1 MKTRETLLAVALM
14 ASTAAGAANYG
25 YLTFRQSDGTLQS
38 LTALGLQM
46 KFQDGNLVA
55 TQGTETLTL
64 DAASL
69 AAMFFSESAT
79 TGISSL
85 QGTRSSVKAT
95 TGGISVTAAAGSR
108 VLVSSVGGVLM
119 ANLTASS
126 SGTTEVQ
133 LPKGVYVVN
142 VNGTTTKIIV
152 K

>member
-133 LPKGVYVVN
+133 LPKGVYVVS

>member
-126 SGTTEVQ
+126 TGTTEVQ
-133 LPKGVYVVN
+133 LPKGVYVVS

>member
-95 TGGISVTAAAGSR
+95 TGGIAVTAAAGSR

-133 LPKGVYVVN
+133 LPKGVYVVS

>member
-95 TGGISVTAAAGSR
+95 TGGIAVTAAAGSR

-119 ANLTASS
+119 ANLTASDA
-126 SGTTEVQ
+126 GTTEVQ
-133 LPKGVYVVN
+133 LPKGVYVVS

>member
-85 QGTRSSVKAT
+85 QGTRSSVEAT
-95 TGGISVTAAAGSR
+95 TGGIAVTAAAGSR